1 MHALIISNDYYQH
14 ALIISN
20 EEMICIIEIIKSLE
34 ENTLLIKFV
43 SQTIKKEV
51 KEQRG
56 GLFGVIL
63 GTLRARLLGNLLLGK
78 GVIRVGEGTIRVVS

>member
-1 MHALIISNDYYQH
+1 MHALIISNDYHQH

-56 GLFGVIL
+56 ALFGVIL